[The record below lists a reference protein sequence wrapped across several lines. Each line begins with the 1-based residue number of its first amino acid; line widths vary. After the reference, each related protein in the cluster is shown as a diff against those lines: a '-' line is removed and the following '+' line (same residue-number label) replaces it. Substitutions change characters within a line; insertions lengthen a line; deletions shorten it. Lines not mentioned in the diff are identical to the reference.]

1 MFVLHDYF
9 RNPGH
14 SVLRTVRLISMIAFG
29 IFVIVSLGIA
39 SRNGFE
45 ALNCPAKCVLLSNPP
60 VGFNFRLATGAS
72 SDYSPSTANNISLL
86 FASLLVLIMSY
97 LLAIIPMFMSVSSE
111 NEEIYSWS
119 VASVV
124 VVCLSTVNFG
134 LGIDRLFWLR
144 DIAQDLAH
152 NREENVWGFGQI
164 LPLLL
169 LLIPVLQGLEILYGS
184 HRKSL
189 WGWTLSEQK
198 NVRMRKKQIMRYR
211 YGHGLSKTLK
221 PSCRWPLK
229 VWRNRMQELSETPRD
244 LLLTREI

>member
-1 MFVLHDYF
+1 
-9 RNPGH
+9 
-14 SVLRTVRLISMIAFG
+14 MIAFG

-184 HRKSL
+184 HRKIL
-189 WGWTLSEQK
+189 
-198 NVRMRKKQIMRYR
+198 
-211 YGHGLSKTLK
+211 
-221 PSCRWPLK
+221 
-229 VWRNRMQELSETPRD
+229 
-244 LLLTREI
+244 